1 MNNCALIK
9 AAARKPEHTD
19 HTEYTDHTEFMI
31 PCPTHLSEKRSKKCF
46 DFVVREKMCIFV
58 GDEDGVFD
66 RIYGLREDD
75 ARGAAGAVAWVAV
88 CRP

>member
-1 MNNCALIK
+1 MVILRSALFAFVANI
-9 AAARKPEHTD
+9 
-19 HTEYTDHTEFMI
+19 
-31 PCPTHLSEKRSKKCF
+31 CF
-46 DFVVREKMCIFV
+46 DFVVREKMCNFV

-75 ARGAAGAVAWVAV
+75 AWRAAGAVAWVAV

>member
-1 MNNCALIK
+1 MVILRSALFAFVANI
-9 AAARKPEHTD
+9 
-19 HTEYTDHTEFMI
+19 
-31 PCPTHLSEKRSKKCF
+31 CF

-58 GDEDGVFD
+58 GDENGVFD
-66 RIYGLREDD
+66 RIYGVREDD